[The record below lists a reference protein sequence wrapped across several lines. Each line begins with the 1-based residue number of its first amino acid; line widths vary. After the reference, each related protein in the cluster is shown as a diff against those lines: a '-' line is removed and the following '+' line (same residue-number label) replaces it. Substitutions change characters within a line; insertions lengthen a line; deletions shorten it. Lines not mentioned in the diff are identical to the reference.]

1 MKKLFSWNVRRIDS
15 ISNSAC
21 NYVSCVLKLSVY
33 CHYYHTHIT
42 DSMGVSLSAMGV
54 SSSVISAFG
63 VAHQAVES
71 ISVKGETVLVLGC
84 GPVGLFAAGIAK
96 CMGASKVYVFFVVGS
111 EYVVVSLLHVDC

>member
-1 MKKLFSWNVRRIDS
+1 MCD
-15 ISNSAC
+15 
-21 NYVSCVLKLSVY
+21 VLLIY
-33 CHYYHTHIT
+33 CYYYYYAHIT
-42 DSMGVSLSAMGV
+42 DLMGVSLSAMGV

-96 CMGASKVYVFFVVGS
+96 CMGASKVYVI
-111 EYVVVSLLHVDC
+111 LLSVLLL

>member
-1 MKKLFSWNVRRIDS
+1 MCDVCLI
-15 ISNSAC
+15 
-21 NYVSCVLKLSVY
+21 Y
-33 CHYYHTHIT
+33 CYYYYAHIT
-42 DSMGVSLSAMGV
+42 DVMGVSLSAMGVSLSAMGV

-96 CMGASKVYVFFVVGS
+96 CMGASKVYVI
-111 EYVVVSLLHVDC
+111 LLSVLLL